1 MNSIPTSSPETGFV
15 LETERL
21 LLRQW
26 RDDDYAAFTEINA
39 DPRVMEY
46 FPNQLSPAESDELA
60 DRCRD
65 LIAAR
70 GWGFGA
76 LELKRSSEFIGLVG
90 LNQPQ
95 HRLPCSPCTEIG
107 WRLAYEHWGKGYVT
121 EVGREA
127 LCFAFDK
134 LLLDEVVAFATVT
147 NKRSIAVMQRLGMTD
162 TGRNFKHPAITPEH
176 PLSEHVLYSI
186 SRGDWSQQG
195 GPIHE
200 GARQQ
205 R

>member
-1 MNSIPTSSPETGFV
+1 MPTSV

-26 RDDDYAAFTEINA
+26 RDDDYEVFAEINA
-39 DPRVMEY
+39 DPRVMAFY
-46 FPNQLSPAESDELA
+46 PNILSPAESDELA

-70 GWGFGA
+70 GWGFWA
-76 LELKRSSEFIGLVG
+76 LELKRSGDLIGLIG

-107 WRLAYEHWGKGYVT
+107 WRLCFEHWGKGYAT
-121 EVGREA
+121 EAGMRA
-127 LCFAFDK
+127 LQFAFEM
-134 LLLDEVVAFATVT
+134 LLLDQVVAFTTVT
-147 NKRSIAVMQRLGMTD
+147 NRRSIAVMQRLGMTD
-162 TGRNFKHPAITPEH
+162 SNRNFKHPALESSH
-176 PLSEHVLYSI
+176 ALSEHVLYSI
-186 SRGDWSQQG
+186 TRSDWKLKH
-195 GPIHE
+195 PLNHE
-200 GARQQ
+200 GATQQ